1 MRLIN
6 FFNRTNKQASLHST
20 VIIIFI
26 RALVYF
32 ASIKLR
38 YESEEYRKDI
48 KRKREVA
55 PKLTVFKWLK
65 LHIPRIFTSFPFF
78 TSFFTT
84 LLLFFNANTLD
95 MLVLMFMRY
104 SQSVSEW
111 KERNEKIN
119 ALLMRI
125 LRGHSE
131 LINL

>member
-6 FFNRTNKQASLHST
+6 LSKGTYKQASLHST

-48 KRKREVA
+48 KKREKEVA

-78 TSFFTT
+78 IFYYSAF
-84 LLLFFNANTLD
+84 
-95 MLVLMFMRY
+95 VL
-104 SQSVSEW
+104 
-111 KERNEKIN
+111 
-119 ALLMRI
+119 
-125 LRGHSE
+125 
-131 LINL
+131 